1 MLIIGKENRK
11 KKKRSYNLNLDMPG
25 LNPSVYTTSVITVT
39 NETSNQLNQNTLVSM
54 FVILVPVVLTDR
66 LEIKASRQIDV

>member
-1 MLIIGKENRK
+1 
-11 KKKRSYNLNLDMPG
+11 MPG

>member
-1 MLIIGKENRK
+1 MGKKTGK
-11 KKKRSYNLNLDMPG
+11 KKKKSYNLNLDMPG

-39 NETSNQLNQNTLVSM
+39 NETSNQLNQNTVVSM